1 MDASGPA
8 ASGAA
13 SGVQVHYDSQAHKH
27 TNLRDALAARRAGV
41 LFTYKR
47 YANSVKRQLIQSHA
61 RDARLLID
69 IGCGRGGD
77 IAKWRDARV
86 HVRQTPPPPPP
97 PPPPPSQS

>member
-1 MDASGPA
+1 MDARGS
-8 ASGAA
+8 AA

-86 HVRQTPPPPPP
+86 HVRQTPPPPTA

>member
-86 HVRQTPPPPPP
+86 HVRQRRRSRPRCHHRL
-97 PPPPPSQS
+97 QS